1 MFSTIWKMKKEAP
14 KKIEKEK
21 KPKPVV
27 MTESTTEEEEEM
39 SVKEMIHGKRKQQE
53 TITIPK
59 RVKTESNI
67 VTKKFNEKDFKIF
80 GAHKLKK

>member
-1 MFSTIWKMKKEAP
+1 MKKEVP

-27 MTESTTEEEEEM
+27 MSESKIEEEEM

>member
-1 MFSTIWKMKKEAP
+1 MRKEAP

-21 KPKPVV
+21 KPKPAV
-27 MTESTTEEEEEM
+27 MSEGKIENEEEEM
-39 SVKEMIHGKRKQQE
+39 SVKEMIHGKRKQQG
-53 TITIPK
+53 TITVPK

-67 VTKKFNEKDFKIF
+67 VTKKYNEKDFKIF

>member
-1 MFSTIWKMKKEAP
+1 MRKEAP

-21 KPKPVV
+21 KPKPAV
-27 MTESTTEEEEEM
+27 MSEGKNENEEEEM
-39 SVKEMIHGKRKQQE
+39 SVKEMIHGKRKQQG
-53 TITIPK
+53 TITVPK

-67 VTKKFNEKDFKIF
+67 VTKKYNEKDFKIF

>member
-27 MTESTTEEEEEM
+27 MTESTTEEEEM

>member
-1 MFSTIWKMKKEAP
+1 MKKEVP

-27 MTESTTEEEEEM
+27 MSESKTEEEEM

>member
-1 MFSTIWKMKKEAP
+1 MRKEAP

-21 KPKPVV
+21 KPKQVV
-27 MTESTTEEEEEM
+27 MSEGKNENEEEEEM
-39 SVKEMIHGKRKQQE
+39 SVKEMIHGKRKQQG
-53 TITIPK
+53 TVTVPK

-67 VTKKFNEKDFKIF
+67 VTKKYNEKDFKIF